1 MLMEV
6 DVSSGHTYTWPSK
19 AIGVVLRAIFDMQEA
34 WLRTRRRAKHA
45 CLDVC

>member
-6 DVSSGHTYTWPSK
+6 DFSSGHTYIWPSK
-19 AIGVVLRAIFDMQEA
+19 AIGVVFHEIFNMQEA
-34 WLRTRRRAKHA
+34 RLRTRRRAKHA